1 VNHKNEYQL
10 LVNNTGAALAQIC
23 NFFPLLS
30 LFCTERKRL
39 SAPVKPLS
47 AHDVYFEDNT
57 SLEIL
62 DDVEINNSNASD
74 LIMIHDL
81 EDLKVNF
88 EMKIGNT
95 LKELGCF
102 VFFYFEIVR
111 YLFFHVMPLK
121 CPDIFAPFLLVLLRL

>member
-1 VNHKNEYQL
+1 
-10 LVNNTGAALAQIC
+10 
-23 NFFPLLS
+23 
-30 LFCTERKRL
+30 
-39 SAPVKPLS
+39 
-47 AHDVYFEDNT
+47 
-57 SLEIL
+57 
-62 DDVEINNSNASD
+62 
-74 LIMIHDL
+74 MIHDL

>member
-1 VNHKNEYQL
+1 
-10 LVNNTGAALAQIC
+10 
-23 NFFPLLS
+23 
-30 LFCTERKRL
+30 
-39 SAPVKPLS
+39 
-47 AHDVYFEDNT
+47 
-57 SLEIL
+57 LEIL

-74 LIMIHDL
+74 SIMIHDL

-121 CPDIFAPFLLVLLRL
+121 CPDIFARFLLVLLRL